1 MNFSKLETDLGA
13 LVETM
18 TPPTVKASGQSL
30 MEYYTAKR
38 DAVYARWSALHDK
51 QQKVHERSAVVALGA
66 AVGSLGMLVTSTA
79 PVVLPAA
86 TLVAVGTAT
95 VVAARVLIHHVRI
108 AAADAELDATRRLVH
123 EGSDEDMVRAYVR
136 EAGGPL
142 TQLYQRTKDML
153 LGHDRRATAL
163 TARID
168 STGLSGDAHRHA
180 VQRMLRE
187 AATPAFVEYVRRN
200 ATLPYA
206 GAAHLMT
213 RLRALPGLDLT
224 PLKPGISAGAGM
236 PALGRTL
243 VGLAPT
249 RGAPSLLADLGLT
262 AERKAPTPVT
272 HYGYIAASESDRN
285 FLQSLGIDLGT
296 YDDMQGAF
304 PARVDAQALRQLN
317 EYREEF
323 HADLHALPDG
333 RVDARTLLLDT
344 PVGTA
349 DAATLSG
356 YRAFLRYTVGTEVGG
371 RRAGDV
377 LSDVNRE
384 VHRRNAAQRQLE
396 QPARTAGATALEM

>member
-1 MNFSKLETDLGA
+1 MHFAQLEADLGT

-38 DAVYARWSALHDK
+38 DAVYARWSALHNK
-51 QQKVHERSAVVALGA
+51 QEAVHERAALVAMGGCVA
-66 AVGSLGMLVTSTA
+66 SVGMLAMSTA
-79 PVVLPAA
+79 PVVVPAA
-86 TLVAVGTAT
+86 LLVAGGTAT
-95 VVAARVLIHHVRI
+95 AVAARTLIHHVRI
-108 AAADAELDATRRLVH
+108 AVADAELEATRRLVN
-123 EGSDEDMVRAYVR
+123 EASPEELTNAYAR

-168 STGLSGDAHRHA
+168 RTGLAGDAHRDA

-200 ATLPYA
+200 ATVPYA

-224 PLKPGISAGAGM
+224 PLKPGISAGAGV
-236 PALGRTL
+236 PAMGRTL

-249 RGAPSLLADLGLT
+249 RGTPSLLADLGLT
-262 AERKAPTPVT
+262 AERTAPTPVT
-272 HYGYIAASESDRN
+272 HYGYIAAGESDRS
-285 FLQSLGIDLGT
+285 FLQGLGIDLGT

-317 EYREEF
+317 EYREDF

-333 RVDARTLLLDT
+333 RVDARTLLLDV
-344 PVGTA
+344 PVDTA
-349 DAATLSG
+349 DAATLTG
-356 YRAFLRYTVGTEVGG
+356 YRAYLRYTVGTDLGG
-371 RRAGDV
+371 TRATGV
-377 LSDVNRE
+377 LADVNRE
-384 VHRRNAAQRQLE
+384 VHRRHVAQRQLD